1 MTEKTDEEHVKDLQ
15 AKGLTVIDGGSE
27 TVKGL
32 TSIHDLAKN
41 LKHLGFG
48 YFMDDKYY
56 YDRADSP
63 KGTRFYI
70 RRPK

>member
-1 MTEKTDEEHVKDLQ
+1 MKTDEEHVKELQ
-15 AKGLTVIDGGSE
+15 EKGLTVIDGGQQ

-32 TSIHDLAKN
+32 LSIHSVKGIR
-41 LKHLGFG
+41 HLGYG
-48 YFMDDKYY
+48 YFADDKYY